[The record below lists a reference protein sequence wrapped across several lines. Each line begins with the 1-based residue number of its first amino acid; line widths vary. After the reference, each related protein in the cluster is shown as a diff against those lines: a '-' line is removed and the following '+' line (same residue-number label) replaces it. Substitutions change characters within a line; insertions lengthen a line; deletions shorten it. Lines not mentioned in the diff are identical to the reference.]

1 MQVDKLYVAILRLL
15 GSAIDNGIVACS
27 GSTFDSI
34 LDIVAPRLSR
44 AVSRV
49 VPEAFQSL
57 WTRFEKLDVSEF
69 SEDTVEFLQSVV
81 AAVPDLIT
89 VNGLS
94 VDSGMSS
101 VSSVTPHFR

>member
-1 MQVDKLYVAILRLL
+1 MDKLYVAILRLL
-15 GSAIDNGIVACS
+15 GSVIDQGILAAQGPVL
-27 GSTFDSI
+27 DSM

-57 WTRFEKLDVSEF
+57 WSRFENLSVDNF
-69 SEDTVEFLQSVV
+69 AEDTVAFLQSVV

-94 VDSGMSS
+94 VESDMSS
-101 VSSVTPHFR
+101 VSPIPF